1 MDKLSGYIS
10 LMDVEKRAL
19 EIMPLSVR
27 GYYASGADDEETL
40 RENREAFRK
49 LVKMIIHIII
59 RKKPVGVLRDVS
71 ILDTSVQFH
80 LKNPSKSAK
89 QKIKEFKFPYPI
101 GIAPTA
107 FQRMAHDEGEIATVK
122 AASEMNVPMICST
135 LSTTPLEEVA
145 KNADNNSIWFQLYI
159 YKNRSLTE
167 KLVRRAE
174 KAGYS
179 ALVLTVDAPHFG
191 RRRADERN
199 GFKLPEHLSV
209 ANFKEESKFA
219 DNNGASGLTKYI
231 ISNFDPTL
239 NWEVLRWLV
248 DFSILPVSLPL
259 ENVQIFC
266 LIKVIVKGIMR
277 GDDSL
282 LAIEAG
288 AAAIIVSNHGG
299 RQLDHC
305 MSTVIDVLPEIVE
318 AVQDRVPV
326 FVDGGFRTGTDIFK
340 ALALGAQLVFI
351 GRPIIYGLA
360 VGGKEGVKHV
370 IKLLKSE
377 LDYAMRLS
385 GCATISQL
393 RSQKDIVVYRNR
405 FFSKL

>member
-1 MDKLSGYIS
+1 MNKLSGYIS
-10 LMDVEKRAL
+10 LMDIEKRAL

-27 GYYASGADDEETL
+27 GYYVSGADDEETV
-40 RENREAFRK
+40 RENREAFRNF
-49 LVKMIIHIII
+49 LL
-59 RKKPVGVLRDVS
+59 RPLVLRDVS
-71 ILDTSVQFH
+71 NLNTSVQFC
-80 LKNPSKSAK
+80 LNTPSKSAI
-89 QKIKEFKFPYPI
+89 QKIREFKFPYPI

-107 FQRMAHDEGEIATVK
+107 FQRMAHDQGEIATVK
-122 AASEMNVPMICST
+122 AASEMCVPMICST

-145 KNADNNSIWFQLYI
+145 KHASDNATIWFQLYI
-159 YKNRSLTE
+159 YKNRALTE

-174 KAGYS
+174 KAGFS

-199 GFKLPEHLSV
+199 GFKLPEHLRV
-209 ANFKEESKFA
+209 ANFEQESKFA
-219 DNNGASGLTKYI
+219 DNDGASGLTKYI

-248 DFSILPVSLPL
+248 DFSILPV
-259 ENVQIFC
+259 
-266 LIKVIVKGIMR
+266 IVKGIMR
-277 GDDSL
+277 GDDAL

-288 AAAIIVSNHGG
+288 AAAIVVSNHGG
-299 RQLDHC
+299 RQLDCC
-305 MSTVIDVLPEIVE
+305 MSTIDALPEIVE

-340 ALALGAQLVFI
+340 ALAIGAQLVFI

-360 VGGKEGVKHV
+360 IGGKEGVKHV
-370 IKLLKSE
+370 LKLLKTE
-377 LDYAMRLS
+377 FDYAMRLS

-393 RSQKDIVVYRNR
+393 RSHKDIVVYRNR

>member
-1 MDKLSGYIS
+1 MDI
-10 LMDVEKRAL
+10 EKRAL

-27 GYYASGADDEETL
+27 GYYVSGADDEETV
-40 RENREAFRK
+40 RENREAFRNF
-49 LVKMIIHIII
+49 LL
-59 RKKPVGVLRDVS
+59 RPLVLRDVS
-71 ILDTSVQFH
+71 ILNTSVHFC
-80 LKNPSKSAK
+80 LNTPSKSAI
-89 QKIKEFKFPYPI
+89 QKIREFKFTYPI

-107 FQRMAHDEGEIATVK
+107 FQRMAHDQGEIATVK
-122 AASEMNVPMICST
+122 AASEMSVPMICST

-145 KNADNNSIWFQLYI
+145 KNAADNATIWFQLYI
-159 YKNRSLTE
+159 YKNRALTE

-174 KAGYS
+174 KAGFS

-199 GFKLPEHLSV
+199 GFKLPEHLKV
-209 ANFKEESKFA
+209 ANFEQESKFA
-219 DNNGASGLTKYI
+219 DNDGASGLSKYI

-248 DFSILPVSLPL
+248 DFSILPV
-259 ENVQIFC
+259 
-266 LIKVIVKGIMR
+266 IVKGIMR
-277 GDDSL
+277 GDDAL

-288 AAAIIVSNHGG
+288 AAAIVVSNHGG
-299 RQLDHC
+299 RQLDCC
-305 MSTVIDVLPEIVE
+305 MSTV
-318 AVQDRVPV
+318 V

-340 ALALGAQLVFI
+340 ALAIGAQLVFI

-360 VGGKEGVKHV
+360 IGGKEGVKHV
-370 IKLLKSE
+370 LKLLKTE
-377 LDYAMRLS
+377 FDYAMRLS